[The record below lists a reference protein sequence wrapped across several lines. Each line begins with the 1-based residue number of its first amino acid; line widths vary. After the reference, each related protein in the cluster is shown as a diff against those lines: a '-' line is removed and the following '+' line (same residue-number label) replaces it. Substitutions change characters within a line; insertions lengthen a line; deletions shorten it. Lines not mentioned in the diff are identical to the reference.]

1 MPVNYS
7 IERILNIVGQ
17 GADCCGSYEG
27 NITSIASLTKA
38 QAGDLSFLGNAKYKK
53 QVQVSKASVLLLPR
67 DFEGDPSDEQLF
79 IRLDNPS
86 YALALICRDIENKI
100 HPRPPAGVHPTAYV
114 ESGAI
119 VDPSASIG
127 AFCYVGAGAQ
137 IDADV
142 VLENH
147 VSIGCEARISA
158 GSFLFAGVIVAN
170 RCLIGER
177 NRLLQGCVIGSDG
190 YGYAPIEGE
199 HQRIPQIGNVKTEA
213 DVDIGANSTIDR
225 ARFGTTLIGRGTKI
239 DNLVQVA
246 HNVEIGRHCLLVAQ
260 CGVSGSAELGNKVIL
275 AGQSGVA
282 GHIKISDGTL
292 LYAKSGAMR
301 STEPNEKISGTHG
314 QEANLMNRIYILQ
327 RKLPELFK
335 RFEQLEKYVESN
347 NQETTS

>member
-1 MPVNYS
+1 MLVNYS
-7 IERILNIVGQ
+7 IERILKIVGE

-27 NITSIASLTKA
+27 KITSIASLIKG

-53 QVQVSKASVLLLPR
+53 QVLDSKASVLLLPR
-67 DFEGDPSDEQLF
+67 DFKGEPGAEQLF

-86 YALALICRDIENKI
+86 YALALICRDIENQI
-100 HPRPPAGVHPTAYV
+100 HPRPLAGIHPTAHV

-119 VDPSASIG
+119 VDPSASVG
-127 AFCYVGAGAQ
+127 AFCYVGSEAK
-137 IDADV
+137 IEADV

-147 VSIGCEARISA
+147 VSIGNEACIGE
-158 GSFLFAGVIVAN
+158 GSFLHAGVIVAN
-170 RCLIGER
+170 RCVIGER
-177 NRLLQGCVIGSDG
+177 NRLLQGCVIGADG
-190 YGYAPIEGE
+190 FGYAPIEGD
-199 HQRIPQIGNVKTEA
+199 HHRIPQIGNVKTEA
-213 DVDIGANSTIDR
+213 DVDVGANSTIDR

-239 DNLVQVA
+239 DNLVQIA

-260 CGVSGSAELGNKVIL
+260 CGVSGSTELGDNVIL
-275 AGQSGVA
+275 AGQSGVS
-282 GHIKISDGTL
+282 GHLKIADGTL

-314 QEANLMNRIYILQ
+314 QGANLMNRIYILQ